1 MKKFILLLFCA
12 IFTNSIIAQVRVSE
26 PEFAEQIA
34 LLTSDTTSVILER
47 ENGYLKTKAGASL
60 YLVGIGKIKSRITID
75 GAKSISKVL
84 GSKNTRLII
93 KAEDNKTDPKSF
105 IDIFKFDVYKNK
117 ERRYQIAEAGTLSAV
132 KSNNLSSIDYVA
144 KKYGETS
151 YLILLADLTPGEYG
165 IILGDPNKENTKNNM
180 KITTFTVE

>member
-1 MKKFILLLFCA
+1 MKKIILLLFCA

-84 GSKNTRLII
+84 GSKIQ
-93 KAEDNKTDPKSF
+93 D
-105 IDIFKFDVYKNK
+105 
-117 ERRYQIAEAGTLSAV
+117 
-132 KSNNLSSIDYVA
+132 
-144 KKYGETS
+144 
-151 YLILLADLTPGEYG
+151 
-165 IILGDPNKENTKNNM
+165 
-180 KITTFTVE
+180 

>member
-1 MKKFILLLFCA
+1 MH
-12 IFTNSIIAQVRVSE
+12 
-26 PEFAEQIA
+26 
-34 LLTSDTTSVILER
+34 
-47 ENGYLKTKAGASL
+47 GASRYQADL
-60 YLVGIGKIKSRITID
+60 YASTTERIKRHS
-75 GAKSISKVL
+75 
-84 GSKNTRLII
+84 LII